1 MRPAPGGGPRAARE
15 GPGGA
20 LEARSGNCR
29 DPETENAGQPG
40 TERDT
45 VPTLPSPLPTPQD
58 RQPGARKTQRNRR
71 VWAENP
77 DEGRSLRRPLVSL
90 ALWTRA
96 GNGRS
101 QAQLTSGLGL
111 HIHGRWPPG
120 VLTRNTGW
128 EVSSYWRVR
137 PEMAD
142 RRDAGLPKL
151 TRRDRGA
158 DFPPAREPTRDSPA
172 GWGRSARAGRRGP
185 FRTECRAPL
194 ASALGIGPLSVPWQ
208 GLQPRALVTKKMAQ
222 SLPLPRCG
230 PNSRIGQS
238 CTTGSHT
245 APWHRAL
252 PLGAS

>member
-1 MRPAPGGGPRAARE
+1 MDPGGKRSVAGPAHEWPRSPHTRPLAPGRFDQEHRVGGVILLASEARNGRPSRRRTPETYPAGPR
-15 GPGGA
+15 G
-20 LEARSGNCR
+20 
-29 DPETENAGQPG
+29 
-40 TERDT
+40 
-45 VPTLPSPLPTPQD
+45 
-58 RQPGARKTQRNRR
+58 
-71 VWAENP
+71 
-77 DEGRSLRRPLVSL
+77 
-90 ALWTRA
+90 
-96 GNGRS
+96 
-101 QAQLTSGLGL
+101 
-111 HIHGRWPPG
+111 
-120 VLTRNTGW
+120 
-128 EVSSYWRVR
+128 
-137 PEMAD
+137 
-142 RRDAGLPKL
+142 
-151 TRRDRGA
+151 

>member
-1 MRPAPGGGPRAARE
+1 M
-15 GPGGA
+15 
-20 LEARSGNCR
+20 
-29 DPETENAGQPG
+29 
-40 TERDT
+40 
-45 VPTLPSPLPTPQD
+45 
-58 RQPGARKTQRNRR
+58 
-71 VWAENP
+71 
-77 DEGRSLRRPLVSL
+77 SL

-158 DFPPAREPTRDSPA
+158 DFPPAREPPRDSPA

-194 ASALGIGPLSVPWQ
+194 ASALGIGPLSRPVARFATPGLGHQEDGSEPPSPPMRAEVPD
-208 GLQPRALVTKKMAQ
+208 RAKLHHGKSHCTLA
-222 SLPLPRCG
+222 PGPPPRCLLS
-230 PNSRIGQS
+230 PMPFPAPAPSSRGV
-238 CTTGSHT
+238 GSRRPSGT
-245 APWHRAL
+245 APSQCGCGWL
-252 PLGAS
+252 

>member
-1 MRPAPGGGPRAARE
+1 M
-15 GPGGA
+15 
-20 LEARSGNCR
+20 
-29 DPETENAGQPG
+29 
-40 TERDT
+40 
-45 VPTLPSPLPTPQD
+45 
-58 RQPGARKTQRNRR
+58 
-71 VWAENP
+71 
-77 DEGRSLRRPLVSL
+77 SL

-158 DFPPAREPTRDSPA
+158 DFPPAREPPRDSPC
-172 GWGRSARAGRRGP
+172 GVGQVGTR
-185 FRTECRAPL
+185 RAP
-194 ASALGIGPLSVPWQ
+194 GRVPDRV
-208 GLQPRALVTKKMAQ
+208 PRAPSVRSRYRPIVRPVARFATPGLGHQEDGSEPPSPPMRAE
-222 SLPLPRCG
+222 LPDRAKLHHGKSHCTLAPGPPPRCLLS
-230 PNSRIGQS
+230 PMPFPAPAPSSRGV
-238 CTTGSHT
+238 GSRRPSGT
-245 APWHRAL
+245 APSQCGCGWL
-252 PLGAS
+252 